1 MTNEE
6 KQDLFNFVKRRING
20 GYNCRETVK
29 ALQKLGFKAGTIRR
43 YYKVVEMKQ
52 RNAAVGLDI

>member
-6 KQDLFNFVKRRING
+6 KQDLTNFVKRRING

-29 ALQKLGFKAGTIRR
+29 LLQKLGFKAGTIRK
-43 YYKVVEMKQ
+43 YYKSVAGATKKRV
-52 RNAAVGLDI
+52 I

>member
-6 KQDLFNFVKRRING
+6 KQDLMNFVKRRING

-29 ALQKLGFKAGTIRR
+29 ALQKLGFRPSTIRT
-43 YYKVVEMKQ
+43 YYK
-52 RNAAVGLDI
+52 AVIGSPFNEEVKE